1 MGQVFVPNHDLN
13 ALASEKIENRKRSIN
28 ASLSDFT
35 RFLCAEKLKTM
46 RVKTADVLFKNNLV
60 FLSSAAGVQFGV

>member
-1 MGQVFVPNHDLN
+1 MGQVFVRNHDLN

-28 ASLSDFT
+28 ASMSDST

-46 RVKTADVLFKNNLV
+46 RVKTVDVLFKNNLV
-60 FLSSAAGVQFGV
+60 FLRSAARAPFGI